1 MTCTDLTERPA
12 ASRSAASLPAA
23 LAAPALR
30 YFHVLRDGKDICC
43 QQPGLRVSQR
53 DHRTSSRFKIPT
65 MTPSAPSSKASCST
79 MLTTLRSSPT
89 STPSEGSRGR
99 GITGK
104 TVLKFAGYDDDT
116 TAQYN
121 TITYQTSIAPSTA
134 ADMFDVTPA
143 KGEVVVKSALDYET
157 QPKVITMYV
166 TATDGYC
173 FVRDVT
179 ITPDWQVSEPDAGDI
194 VKFTD
199 IQVNDKGYFQI
210 DEDTEKRVRVL
221 EPRLLDG
228 RDRAGHRLRHRPR
241 LVLRAEQH
249 LLLLRIRGRGRSST
263 IRPCRPHRDLSAGT
277 VVTFPVYA
285 TDQGKTPGPLTSVS
299 PTWVSIYTM
308 PCITPSPVPKVTDPP
323 VANTTNATVSY
334 FNISSPMGTNLP
346 WIILAAILAAL
357 LTALLLYMCIRY
369 CWPCLRRCCTRCT
382 RCTRKPKARLNR
394 PITPTR
400 RPTPVA
406 QPEKPHP
413 GFIFGWWKETYA
425 NDDYKTTPDRTN
437 IPEPSKGPEIP
448 ETNTYDVD
456 PVLTPPPPDPPQEKT
471 SDCYLFLCETEMEDN
486 TRRQMSSLTDDLQ
499 DSAVLMFYYI
509 SQVTSGKTKERNVVT
524 TYYVDR

>member
-1 MTCTDLTERPA
+1 
-12 ASRSAASLPAA
+12 
-23 LAAPALR
+23 
-30 YFHVLRDGKDICC
+30 
-43 QQPGLRVSQR
+43 
-53 DHRTSSRFKIPT
+53 
-65 MTPSAPSSKASCST
+65 
-79 MLTTLRSSPT
+79 
-89 STPSEGSRGR
+89 
-99 GITGK
+99 
-104 TVLKFAGYDDDT
+104 
-116 TAQYN
+116 
-121 TITYQTSIAPSTA
+121 
-134 ADMFDVTPA
+134 
-143 KGEVVVKSALDYET
+143 
-157 QPKVITMYV
+157 
-166 TATDGYC
+166 
-173 FVRDVT
+173 
-179 ITPDWQVSEPDAGDI
+179 
-194 VKFTD
+194 
-199 IQVNDKGYFQI
+199 
-210 DEDTEKRVRVL
+210 
-221 EPRLLDG
+221 
-228 RDRAGHRLRHRPR
+228 
-241 LVLRAEQH
+241 
-249 LLLLRIRGRGRSST
+249 
-263 IRPCRPHRDLSAGT
+263 
-277 VVTFPVYA
+277 
-285 TDQGKTPGPLTSVS
+285 
-299 PTWVSIYTM
+299 M

-471 SDCYLFLCETEMEDN
+471 CIIL
-486 TRRQMSSLTDDLQ
+486 
-499 DSAVLMFYYI
+499 
-509 SQVTSGKTKERNVVT
+509 
-524 TYYVDR
+524 